1 MEDKEVTDVEKIA
14 KKKFSDIII
23 KIKKWLGSKNL
34 KPVVITDGNDAE
46 GAIGYHFLFKN
57 IDGKEVANIE
67 STYTQSDRIECS
79 PHTGPVTRDSRKKKR
94 KHDNIDNIAS
104 TLYISWI
111 SVEELEQGK
120 GYGLLILIYCIC
132 YINSIHRIQVAS
144 LEDMSKKAG
153 YICSLYHKVRFMPLP
168 TDLLQLDMSNY
179 KKFQTTGGP
188 ELLLDLTMKGDYA
201 DMLDRLIS
209 SRYPIPVN
217 IEIDN
222 SDKDKIDNSD
232 KDKLDK
238 YNELEKELVEFAVEG
253 ERFYNAVHTL
263 ASVRKAAT
271 RWREAM
277 KKKRRNMVGG
287 SARAAKYTLKELKDI
302 AVSNKIKITKKI
314 DNKTLY
320 LNKADLIKK
329 LKKHGYYTIC
339 RLGEKDR
346 EINCGHSSPTR
357 RPIIG
362 DRAAKYTLKEL
373 KDIAVSNKIKITKK
387 IDNKTLYLNKAD
399 LIKKLKK
406 HKLL

>member
-14 KKKFSDIII
+14 INKFSGIIT
-23 KIKKWLGSKNL
+23 KIKEWLESKKL

-46 GAIGYHFLFKN
+46 GAIGYQFLFKN

-67 STYTQSDRIECS
+67 STYTQSDRIECR

-94 KHDNIDNIAS
+94 KHDNIDNIDNIAS

-111 SVEELEQGK
+111 SVVDSEQGN

-153 YICSLYHKVRFMPLP
+153 YICSLYHKVRFMPLS
-168 TDLLQLDMSNY
+168 TELLQLDMSNS

-209 SRYPIPVN
+209 SRYPKPVN
-217 IEIDN
+217 IE
-222 SDKDKIDNSD
+222 IDNSD

-277 KKKRRNMVGG
+277 KKKRRNMEGG

>member
-14 KKKFSDIII
+14 INKFSGIIT
-23 KIKKWLGSKNL
+23 KIKEWLESKKL
-34 KPVVITDGNDAE
+34 KPDVITDGNDAE
-46 GAIGYHFLFKN
+46 GAIGYQFLFKN

-153 YICSLYHKVRFMPLP
+153 YICSLYHKVRFMPLS
-168 TDLLQLDMSNY
+168 TELVQLDMSNS

-209 SRYPIPVN
+209 SRYSIPVN
-217 IEIDN
+217 IE
-222 SDKDKIDNSD
+222 IDNSD

-329 LKKHGYYTIC
+329 LKKH
-339 RLGEKDR
+339 
-346 EINCGHSSPTR
+346 
-357 RPIIG
+357 
-362 DRAAKYTLKEL
+362 
-373 KDIAVSNKIKITKK
+373 
-387 IDNKTLYLNKAD
+387 
-399 LIKKLKK
+399 
-406 HKLL
+406 KLL